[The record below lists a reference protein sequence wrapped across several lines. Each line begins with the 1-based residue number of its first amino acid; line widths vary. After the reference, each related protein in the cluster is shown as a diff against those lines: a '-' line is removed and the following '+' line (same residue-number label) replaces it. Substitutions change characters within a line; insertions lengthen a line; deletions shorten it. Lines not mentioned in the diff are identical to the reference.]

1 MLNKLFNKNILEENR
16 KEKQEQI
23 EEAMRWQISTLN
35 SAIEDIKHFESLM
48 LRDKPGDDKK
58 THTLE
63 FSIDSLELNLQI
75 YFDERGEA
83 IFVENKL

>member
-1 MLNKLFNKNILEENR
+1 MLNKLFNKNIVEENR

-48 LRDKPGDDKK
+48 LRDKPVDDQK